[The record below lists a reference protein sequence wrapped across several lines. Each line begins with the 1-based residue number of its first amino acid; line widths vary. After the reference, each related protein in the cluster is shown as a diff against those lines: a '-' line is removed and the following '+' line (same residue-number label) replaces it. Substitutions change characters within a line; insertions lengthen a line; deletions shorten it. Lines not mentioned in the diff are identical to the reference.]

1 MRSELIGF
9 AAIAG
14 CVSYPW
20 LADGWHRFRTRTRRE
35 QLAPFSKYK
44 GIDR

>member
-20 LADGWHRFRTRTRRE
+20 LADAWRWARTRTRRE
-35 QLAPFSKYK
+35 QLAPFSKYQ

>member
-20 LADGWHRFRTRTRRE
+20 LADGWHRLRTRLRRDE
-35 QLAPFSKYK
+35 LAPVSEYQE
-44 GIDR
+44 IDR